1 MREAATLGR
10 EEKLFYHF
18 VCFVV
23 PSPIKV
29 NSASEMSMFLLPV
42 KIPECFYSLPYFI
55 CLLS

>member
-42 KIPECFYSLPYFI
+42 KIPEPTLI
-55 CLLS
+55 